1 MNHFLKRQ
9 SNFLREKNYNIIEE
23 TGAVK
28 KSVGDW
34 KITSSPL
41 EWFHRHPK
49 LGVRIGSAK
58 IKFHIIKVDY
68 SQIST
73 LEA

>member
-9 SNFLREKNYNIIEE
+9 SNLLGEKNYNIIEE

-34 KITSSPL
+34 KIMSSPF

-49 LGVRIGSAK
+49 LGVRIGSGK

-68 SQIST
+68 SQIYT
-73 LEA
+73 LEG

>member
-9 SNFLREKNYNIIEE
+9 SNFLGEKNYNMIEE

-34 KITSSPL
+34 KIMSSAL

-49 LGVRIGSAK
+49 LGVRIRSGK
-58 IKFHIIKVDY
+58 IKFHIIRID
-68 SQIST
+68 
-73 LEA
+73 

>member
-9 SNFLREKNYNIIEE
+9 SNFLGEKNYNMIEE

-34 KITSSPL
+34 KIMSSPL

-49 LGVRIGSAK
+49 LGVRIG
-58 IKFHIIKVDY
+58 
-68 SQIST
+68 
-73 LEA
+73 